1 MSAGEAPQPIE
12 LVKLLIETQ
21 EIVGAVVWRDGDV
34 PIGSWNEETQDGLAS
49 SLLAALTGNLE
60 KGVEDLGLGQIS
72 QIWWQT
78 QDAQCLGFRAGEW
91 EVLVFADAVA
101 NLGKLRTGVAKV
113 LDENWILLDHI
124 EE

>member
-1 MSAGEAPQPIE
+1 
-12 LVKLLIETQ
+12 VKLLIETE

-34 PIGSWNEETQDGLAS
+34 PIGSWKEEAQDDLGS
-49 SLLAALTGNLE
+49 SLLAALMENLE
-60 KGVEDLGLGQIS
+60 KGVKDLGLGQIS